1 MRNVGQKLFGNSHR
15 SEVALRL
22 WSLQGAMG
30 AKIRTVVNYTTQF
43 LPPSQRSRT
52 QFGRHRSRLR
62 VSKQLL
68 RLVQAWITIHED
80 ELMADWT
87 LAVKGEP
94 VFPIEPLR

>member
-1 MRNVGQKLFGNSHR
+1 MLAISMFYGIIIRMMFMDTRQHHLPHLHLEYQGMEAVISLPDGELLEGNIP
-15 SEVALRL
+15 
-22 WSLQGAMG
+22 
-30 AKIRTVVNYTTQF
+30 AK
-43 LPPSQRSRT
+43 
-52 QFGRHRSRLR
+52 
-62 VSKQLL
+62 KL